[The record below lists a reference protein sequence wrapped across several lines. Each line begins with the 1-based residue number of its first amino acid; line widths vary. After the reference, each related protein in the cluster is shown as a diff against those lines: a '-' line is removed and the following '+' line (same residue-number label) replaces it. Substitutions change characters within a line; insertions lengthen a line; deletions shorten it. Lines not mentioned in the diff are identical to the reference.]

1 MLIYRDL
8 FISLHKMELPG
19 LIHDFLLSS
28 KVQGMN
34 MWRMLKEESF
44 HQIVDAIPQTQHVV
58 TKSGIQY
65 ML

>member
-1 MLIYRDL
+1 
-8 FISLHKMELPG
+8 MEFPG

-44 HQIVDAIPQTQHVV
+44 HQIVDAIPQTQHVA
-58 TKSGIQY
+58 TKPGIQY